1 MNNITIKE
9 KTMKTVNENIE
20 NVEIKKL
27 GKSVDLNY
35 YFKKD
40 GKTVVESLTSDDY
53 GFSDEEFS
61 LLMKLAKEPHEGMT
75 DFAYLKEKEPQ
86 LYLRVFYDVD
96 VWANNLHIAKE
107 GVQVKVELRE
117 FPSQVYEA
125 LDEE

>member
-1 MNNITIKE
+1 MKNTIIKE

-20 NVEIKKL
+20 NEVSKRS

-40 GKTVVESLTSDDY
+40 GKTVVESLTSADY

-86 LYLRVFYDVD
+86 LYLRIFYDVD